1 MRLVLYSGGQNRS
14 NQRLHRSLVDLA
26 RSSSPRGKK
35 RDLRLTYLPF
45 CADDAHKF
53 FLRSVRRYH
62 RYGVDEFCCLQ
73 ADCAPTREQIK
84 AAFDTDIVYLAG
96 GNTFYFLK
104 HLRESGI
111 LPELRRFAR
120 NGGVIAGLSAGAHI
134 LTPTVELAGAP
145 GLDPDR
151 NSVRLKNLTGLGLV
165 GFEFLPH
172 FEPNRKQIAALLRY
186 SRKTS
191 RTIYACSDGGGLVI
205 EGKRITAMGKVHAFY
220 RGIRMQLT

>member
-14 NQRLHRSLVDLA
+14 NQHLHRALVDLA
-26 RSSSPRGKK
+26 RSQHKKK
-35 RDLRLTYLPF
+35 RGLRLTYLPF

-62 RYGVDEFCCLQ
+62 RYGISEFCCLQ
-73 ADCAPTREQIK
+73 ADCSPTRAQIK
-84 AAFDTDIVYLAG
+84 AALDTDIVYLAG

-104 HLRESGI
+104 HLREAGL

-134 LTPTVELAGAP
+134 LTPNIELAGAP

-151 NSVRLKNLTGLGLV
+151 NAVRLKDLKALGLV
-165 GFEFLPH
+165 NFEFLPH
-172 FEPNRKQIAALLRY
+172 FEPNAKQIAALERY
-186 SRKTS
+186 SRKTT
-191 RTIYACSDGGGLVI
+191 RAVYACSDGGGLII
-205 EGKRITAMGKVHAFY
+205 ENKKITVLGQVHAFY
-220 RGIRMQLT
+220 RGIRMRLT